1 MPARERPRRRFLWFG
16 SFALAVLA
24 GIVFALGSLR
34 LAFIRPASSEGTVL
48 LYFLSTLVFFS
59 FLVLGFVLIRSLL
72 RVYAERQ
79 RLVLGA
85 KFKTKMVVGALA
97 LSLLPAIALFLVSY
111 ALVNRSLAKWFP
123 RPLEVVRD
131 DARALAQHLIG
142 EGERRAFELARTLAE
157 DPSLRPTLEHRAFAQ
172 AQAFLPRWI
181 ERYEVA
187 WAALSTE
194 SGELIAAARR
204 PGVTADFRSPLRDA
218 NLASAPNKRVFTQF
232 IGDHNF
238 HFSLAPV
245 QAPSGRLVATA
256 IVAVAMPLEMQAKI
270 HEIEAESQNYEAL
283 AAERKTYN
291 WQALL
296 MLLFITVLVL
306 YAATWAALYLSKQ
319 VTVPIQALALA
330 TEEVSRGN
338 FDYRVETPAQDELG
352 TLVASFNR
360 MTSELGESRRQLEAS
375 RQRLEQAVTEVEQ
388 RRKLMEAILESIP
401 TGVLT
406 LNQDRIVVNSNPT
419 AARLGA
425 QGGATDVGLA
435 EWFGNQDL
443 GLLTTLLD
451 RAARLG
457 AASGELELRFRQR
470 VAQLAVTVS
479 ALRTDGR
486 EEGFVVVLDD
496 LTELLRA
503 QKAAAWQE
511 VAQRIAHEIKNPLT
525 PIQLSADRIRRYLE
539 RQARAGP
546 AEQEESARLI
556 GDCATQIALEV
567 NGLKTLVDEFS
578 RFARFPA
585 ARLAPARLNQIV
597 ESTLASYRSAPNG
610 VTIRRE
616 LDPTIPEMQLDT
628 DLMRRALANLLDN
641 ALEALNGAAA
651 KEIVVR
657 TRHLTPLPA
666 VELSVA
672 DSGAGIPAEAKSRVF
687 LPFYSTKPEG
697 MGLGLAIV
705 ERIVNE
711 HSGAIRVED
720 NELSGTRFV
729 IELPTRAAAPL

>member
-1 MPARERPRRRFLWFG
+1 MAAPERPRRRFLWFG
-16 SFALAVLA
+16 SFVLAVLA

-48 LYFLSTLVFFS
+48 LYFLSTLVFLS
-59 FLVLGFVLIRSLL
+59 FLVLGFVLLRSLL

-79 RLVLGA
+79 RRVLGA

-97 LSLLPAIALFLVSY
+97 LSLLPAIALFFVSY

-131 DARALAQHLIG
+131 DARALARHLVS
-142 EGERRAFELARTLAE
+142 EGERRASELARTLAE
-157 DPSLRPTLEHRAFAQ
+157 DPSLRPTLERRAPSH
-172 AQAFLPRWI
+172 AQAFLRQWI
-181 ERYEVA
+181 EQKEVA
-187 WAALSTE
+187 WAALSTH
-194 SGELIAAARR
+194 SGELIAVARR
-204 PGVTADFRSPLRDA
+204 PGVAADFRSLLRGLGSVPERRA
-218 NLASAPNKRVFTQF
+218 FTQF
-232 IGDHNF
+232 IGDRNF
-238 HFSLAPV
+238 HISWAPI
-245 QAPSGRLVATA
+245 QAPFRGFAATA
-256 IVAVAMPLEMQAKI
+256 IVAVAMPMEVQVKI

-306 YAATWAALYLSKQ
+306 YAATWAALYLAKQ

-338 FDYRVETPAQDELG
+338 FDYRVEIPAQDELG
-352 TLVASFNR
+352 TLVDSFNR
-360 MTSELGESRRQLEAS
+360 MTFELGESRRQLEAS
-375 RQRLEQAVTEVEQ
+375 RHRLEQTVTELEQ
-388 RRKLMEAILESIP
+388 RKQLMEAILESIP

-406 LNQDRIVVNSNPT
+406 LNQDRIVVNFNPA
-419 AARLGA
+419 AARLGGPA
-425 QGGATDVGLA
+425 AVTGVGLA

-443 GLLTTLLD
+443 GLLPALLD

-457 AASGELELRFRQR
+457 TTSGELELRFRHR
-470 VAQLAVTVS
+470 VAQLAVTIS
-479 ALRTDGR
+479 ALRTHGR

-539 RQARAGP
+539 RQGRAGP
-546 AEQEESARLI
+546 AAREESARLI
-556 GDCATQIALEV
+556 GECATQIALEV

-585 ARLAPARLNQIV
+585 ARLAPAQLNQIV
-597 ESTLASYRSAPNG
+597 ESTLASYHTAANG
-610 VTIRRE
+610 VTIQRE

-628 DLMRRALANLLDN
+628 DLLRRALANLLDN
-641 ALEALNGAAA
+641 AVEALNGAAA
-651 KEIVVR
+651 KQIVVR
-657 TRHLTPLPA
+657 TRHLTPLSA

-672 DSGAGIPAEAKSRVF
+672 DSGAGIPAETKARVF

-711 HSGAIRVED
+711 HGGVIRVED
-720 NELSGTRFV
+720 NEPSGTRFV
-729 IELPTRAAAPL
+729 IEFPTRAAPAL